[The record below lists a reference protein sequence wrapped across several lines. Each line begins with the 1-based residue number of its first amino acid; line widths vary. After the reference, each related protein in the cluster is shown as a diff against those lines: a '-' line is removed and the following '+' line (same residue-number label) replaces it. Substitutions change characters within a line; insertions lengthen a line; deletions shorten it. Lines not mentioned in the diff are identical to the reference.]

1 MSEKINLIF
10 IWHFWRNATI
20 SLSVQ
25 MALALVFE
33 HRILLDIGHKIIYVL
48 DNQETCLVLKC
59 IFFGLS

>member
-48 DNQETCLVLKC
+48 DNQETCLVLKY